1 MSEPQGGAEPPAPP
15 SRPAAT
21 PWQPPF
27 PPPRRPQRNWI
38 VPVVWLGFIVLV
50 VIVGVALIEV
60 ALAGLRDSYTGAAA
74 PPPNGPV
81 PLELN

>member
-1 MSEPQGGAEPPAPP
+1 MSDPQGGAEPPAPP

-27 PPPRRPQRNWI
+27 PPPRPQRNWI

-50 VIVGVALIEV
+50 VIVGIVLIEV

-74 PPPNGPV
+74 PPPNAPV